1 MIRKS
6 FICYSLVFITTVMSY
21 NSMGSPSK
29 NPIFIDITGGVFPL
43 ENTITESLD
52 SNVKI
57 VINTKFY
64 LRVFYSDYVLFMEKS
79 SKKRMGNRKLRDYE
93 LHRVNLLSKTD
104 SIFSIRTLHDE
115 LSAYKTIKN
124 YCYALHGK
132 VFRSDSIQSQLNTE
146 GWYVSNQKYSDQL
159 LDEIDWIEI
168 DHAKNQVK
176 KINDSFASFK
186 NILKKF
192 DNTLAPLPRIYVL
205 KMDSSN
211 FAVSNMRIWLKEDSL
226 PALFKKPQIFNLI
239 YDDHFGDKPAKQYYV
254 DGLDVICYHDKVI
267 GVTTVNPKFATQN
280 NIHVGMSLKE
290 LLKKASPVD
299 EEKIPSNCV
308 IRLSCT
314 NEWGYLSYFFIL
326 LINEKISMML
336 LES

>member
-6 FICYSLVFITTVMSY
+6 FMCYSLIFITTVMSD
-21 NSMGSPSK
+21 NLMGSPSK
-29 NPIFIDITGGVFPL
+29 NLIIIDITGGVFPL

-52 SNVKI
+52 SNVRI

-93 LHRVNLLSKTD
+93 LRRVNLLSKTD
-104 SIFSIRTLHDE
+104 SLFSIRTLYDE

-146 GWYVSNQKYSDQL
+146 SWYVSNQKYSDQL
-159 LDEIDWIEI
+159 LDEIDWVEI
-168 DHAKNQVK
+168 DYAKNQVK
-176 KINDSFASFK
+176 KINDSFASINK
-186 NILKKF
+186 ILKKL
-192 DNTLAPLPRIYVL
+192 DNALAPLQDIYVL
-205 KMDSSN
+205 NMDSANFTISN
-211 FAVSNMRIWLKEDSL
+211 IYIRLDEDSL

-239 YDDHFGDKPAKQYYV
+239 YDDHFGDKPAKEYYV
-254 DGLDVICYHDKVI
+254 DGLDVLCYNNRVI
-267 GVTTVNPKFATQN
+267 GVTTVNPKFETQN
-280 NIHVGMSLKE
+280 NIHVGMSIRE

-299 EEKIPSNCV
+299 ERKIPSNCV
-308 IRLSCT
+308 IRVMCT
-314 NEWGYLSYFFIL
+314 SDRGCVSYFFVL
-326 LINEKISMML
+326 LINEKIALMTLQS
-336 LES
+336 